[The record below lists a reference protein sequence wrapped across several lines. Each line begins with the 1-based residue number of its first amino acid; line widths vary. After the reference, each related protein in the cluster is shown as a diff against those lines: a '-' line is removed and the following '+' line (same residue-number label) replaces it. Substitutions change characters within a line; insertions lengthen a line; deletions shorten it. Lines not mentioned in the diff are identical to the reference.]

1 MSEIIAVANQKGG
14 VGKTTTAINLSAA
27 LAIAEKKILLVDLD
41 PQANATT
48 GLGMDKNSLKKD
60 IYSVL
65 IGEAGIREAIIN
77 TELKYLSAIPS
88 MRNLDRFEMEAVSDD
103 SNHLYLKNALAELG
117 DEYEYIVMDL
127 PPSLG
132 LLTINA
138 LTAAH
143 NVLIPIQAE
152 YYALEGLSDLMN
164 TINRIKE
171 NFNPVLEIK
180 GVLLTMYDERTNLA
194 QQVAAEL
201 KNYFAEKMCATT
213 IPRNI
218 RLAEAPSYGKPAL
231 LYDVRSRGA
240 EAYIRLAKEII
251 ARANGVAYEAPS
263 AEPVESMAENAD

>member
-1 MSEIIAVANQKGG
+1 MGEIIAVANQKGG

-27 LAIAEKKILLVDLD
+27 LAIAEKQVLLIDLD

-48 GLGMDKNSLKKD
+48 GIGMDKNSNKKD
-60 IYSVL
+60 IYSIL
-65 IGEAGIREAIIN
+65 NGENNVRGAIVA
-77 TELKYLSAIPS
+77 TGLKYLKIIPS
-88 MRNLDRFEMEAVSDD
+88 TRNLARFELETVSEDN
-103 SNHLYLKNALAELG
+103 NHLYLKNVLRELEN
-117 DEYEYIVMDL
+117 EYDYLFIDL

-171 NFNPVLEIK
+171 HFNHILDIK
-180 GVLLTMYDERTNLA
+180 GVLLTMYDERTNLSK
-194 QQVAAEL
+194 QIEAEL
-201 KNYFAEKMCATT
+201 RKYFKSKVYETI

-218 RLAEAPSYGKPAL
+218 RLSEAPSFGKPIQV
-231 LYDVRSRGA
+231 YDIRSAGA
-240 EAYIRLAKEII
+240 RAYMSLAKEMM
-251 ARANGVAYEAPS
+251 RK
-263 AEPVESMAENAD
+263 

>member
-1 MSEIIAVANQKGG
+1 MGEIIAVANQKGG

-27 LAIAEKKILLVDLD
+27 LAIAEKRVLLVDLD

-48 GLGMDKNSLKKD
+48 GIGMDKNANKKD
-60 IYSVL
+60 IYSIL
-65 IGEAGIREAIIN
+65 YGENNIRDTIVA
-77 TELKYLSAIPS
+77 TELKYLQVIPAT
-88 MRNLDRFEMEAVSDD
+88 RNLAKFELETVSQEN
-103 SNHLYLKNALAELG
+103 NHLYLKSVLKELE
-117 DEYEYIVMDL
+117 DEYDYLFIDL

-171 NFNPVLEIK
+171 HFNPILEIK
-180 GVLLTMYDERTNLA
+180 GVLLTMYDERTNLSR
-194 QQVAAEL
+194 QIEDEL
-201 KNYFAEKMCATT
+201 RKYFKSKVYDTI

-218 RLAEAPSYGKPAL
+218 RLSEAPSFGKPIQV
-231 LYDVRSRGA
+231 YDIKSAGTR
-240 EAYIRLAKEII
+240 AYMSLAKE
-251 ARANGVAYEAPS
+251 
-263 AEPVESMAENAD
+263 MMLK

>member
-1 MSEIIAVANQKGG
+1 MGEIIAVANQKGG
-14 VGKTTTAINLSAA
+14 VGKTTTAVNLSAA
-27 LAIAEKKILLVDLD
+27 LAVAEKKVLLIDLD

-48 GLGMDKNSLKKD
+48 GIGLDKNNSKKD

-65 IGEAGIREAIIN
+65 NGGNSIRAAIVP
-77 TELKYLSAIPS
+77 TDLKYLQIVPS
-88 MRNLDRFEMEAVSDD
+88 TRNLAKFELETVSEDN
-103 SNHLYLKNALAELG
+103 NHLYLKNILLEMEN
-117 DEYEYIVMDL
+117 EYDYLFIDL

-171 NFNPVLEIK
+171 HFNPILDIK
-180 GVLLTMYDERTNLA
+180 GVLLTMHDERTNLSR
-194 QQVAAEL
+194 QIEAEL
-201 KNYFAEKMCATT
+201 RSYFKSKVYDTI

-218 RLAEAPSYGKPAL
+218 RLSEAPSFGKPIHV
-231 LYDVRSRGA
+231 YDINSTGA
-240 EAYIRLAKEII
+240 RAYMSLAKEMM
-251 ARANGVAYEAPS
+251 RK
-263 AEPVESMAENAD
+263 

>member
-27 LAIAEKKILLVDLD
+27 LAIAEKKVLLIDLD

-48 GLGMDKNSLKKD
+48 GLGMDKNSVKND

-65 IGEAGIREAIIN
+65 VNETGIQDAIRGS
-77 TELKYLSAIPS
+77 ELKFLSVIPS
-88 MRNLDRFEMEAVSDD
+88 SRSLARFEMEAVSDD
-103 SNHLYLKNALAELG
+103 SNHLYLKNALLELG
-117 DEYEYIVMDL
+117 EEYEYVVMDL

-180 GVLLTMYDERTNLA
+180 GVLLTMYDERTNLSR
-194 QQVAAEL
+194 QIEEEL
-201 KNYFAEKMCATT
+201 RKYFKTKVYETVIT
-213 IPRNI
+213 RNV
-218 RLAEAPSYGKPAL
+218 RLSEAPSFGKPIQ
-231 LYDVRSRGA
+231 LYDIRSAGA
-240 EAYIRLAKEII
+240 HAYMSLAKEMT
-251 ARANGVAYEAPS
+251 GK
-263 AEPVESMAENAD
+263 

>member
-48 GLGMDKNSLKKD
+48 GLGLDKNALKHD

-65 IGEAGIREAIIN
+65 AGEANIREAILG
-77 TELKYLSAIPS
+77 TELKYLSVIPS
-88 MRNLDRFEMEAVSDD
+88 MRNLARFEMEAVSDD
-103 SNHLYLKNALAELG
+103 SNHLYLKTALLELG
-117 DEYEYIVMDL
+117 DDYEYIVMDL

-180 GVLLTMYDERTNLA
+180 GVLLTMYDERTNLSR
-194 QQVAAEL
+194 QIEDEL
-201 KNYFAEKMCATT
+201 RKFFESKVYETVIA
-213 IPRNI
+213 RNI
-218 RLAEAPSYGKPAL
+218 RLSEAPSFGKPIQ
-231 LYDVRSRGA
+231 LYDIKSAGA
-240 EAYIRLAKEII
+240 RAYMSLAKEMT
-251 ARANGVAYEAPS
+251 GK
-263 AEPVESMAENAD
+263 

>member
-1 MSEIIAVANQKGG
+1 MGEIIAVANQKGG

-27 LAIAEKKILLVDLD
+27 LAIAEKRVLLIDLD

-48 GLGMDKNSLKKD
+48 GIGMDKNANKKD
-60 IYSVL
+60 IYSILV
-65 IGEAGIREAIIN
+65 GENSIRESMVP
-77 TELKYLSAIPS
+77 TELKYLKIVPAS
-88 MRNLDRFEMEAVSDD
+88 RNLAKFELEIVSEDN
-103 SNHLYLKNALAELG
+103 NHLYLKNVLAELES
-117 DEYEYIVMDL
+117 EYDYLFIDL

-171 NFNPVLEIK
+171 HFNPVLDIK
-180 GVLLTMYDERTNLA
+180 GVLLTMYDERTNLSK
-194 QQVAAEL
+194 QIEDEL
-201 KNYFAEKMCATT
+201 RKFFKTKVYETI

-218 RLAEAPSYGKPAL
+218 RLSEAPSFGKPIQV
-231 LYDVRSRGA
+231 YDIKSAGTR
-240 EAYIRLAKEII
+240 AYMSLAKE
-251 ARANGVAYEAPS
+251 
-263 AEPVESMAENAD
+263 MMKK